1 MKELEKHIS
10 PLVEQMFPAFYREEG
25 QGFISFVK
33 AYYEWM
39 ESSNNALYH
48 AKRLPDYADIDTTL
62 DEFIVQ
68 FKEKY
73 LKNIQF
79 DVASNKQ
86 LFIKNALDFYRAK
99 GSERAIDLFFRLIYG
114 RSAEV
119 YYPGDDIFRLSAGE
133 WFEPVYLEVTRTDK
147 NPSFVGRQITGTIS
161 NATAFVDRLVRRR
174 KDAKYIDIF
183 YISNISGN
191 FETGEIIKYDNDIE
205 NNPKITGSFNS
216 TTIVSGG
223 GDFTVGETVQ
233 FISNNGIQGK
243 AYVNSVANVTGIV
256 NFNIV
261 DGGFGYNRDSQVLV
275 SNVNLELGNV
285 VRGNTSSKFL
295 FERFETITQ
304 KLANL
309 SFDSAN
315 STSTFTSGEYV
326 YTYYANSMLAGTAEI
341 LSVSQDSGAANGNIF
356 VAISGNLQSSGNL
369 YSSGNTKVANM
380 TAYTDQSATANIIA
394 HASNVTIYTTDTVGA
409 YSIGEEIYQANSL
422 LGEWANGIIKTVTV
436 SVTNTVISV
445 QNVAGVFLT
454 GSPVLGRLSNTTAN
468 LYSFNNKVGVI
479 DVQNTFYSSKINSVT
494 TSSSNNNSTVIR
506 KNAGNNATFKVGN
519 TIYTE
524 SNTYNSDF
532 INSNNHYRIEFS
544 TATTDLYVGT
554 QIYRYYA
561 NGVIATRGSIVDK
574 TQTSGNANGYLTVY
588 RRQGNS
594 TAFSPWTATNVTNT
608 FYTSSNLQSA
618 VIVSSTPQPN
628 YYGNIALSSLTFGFP
643 KDPTANISNY
653 DAATYRVEKFF
664 NANSDVNDTSEF
676 ITIANNF
683 WANDT
688 ALTYLVASGNTALT
702 NLSNNSQYYVVG
714 GNSTGVSLATSING
728 TAINL
733 TKGLTEAG
741 HSLTTYFPTSVTFNA
756 NTAVDATNDFI
767 SIPFN
772 QFTNNTLLLYSVAT
786 GNTAVNS
793 LAPGASY
800 YVVNANS
807 SGISLSSIISGNKID
822 LTKGVSE
829 TGHTLTRSSV
839 LANIL
844 EYDTLTV
851 GRISSLSSINSGNLY
866 SDSPFVV
873 VFDPRT
879 YGFYRSDYYITY
891 NSPTGNILEG
901 ELIIGQ
907 SSEARALVKTV
918 NSTVITAT
926 RLNMWKEFTGAE
938 VIRGETSAANVN
950 VVHVQNL
957 KTDLGQESISGLN
970 AIIPGD
976 AISTNGSVTSLRII
990 DSGIGYVDNEI
1001 ATFYSI
1007 ANTDNV
1013 GLASLNVDRQGIGE
1027 GRYKQEGGFLDGAKY
1042 IHDGEYYQEFSYEV
1056 IVSLPFEKYSD
1067 MFKKVAH
1074 VAGTKLFGKY
1084 ISVEV
1089 ANANIQAANVANSIT
1104 LST

>member
-10 PLVEQMFPAFYREEG
+10 PLIEQMFPAFYREEG

-48 AKRLPDYADIDTTL
+48 SRRMPDYADIDTTL
-62 DEFIVQ
+62 DEFIVN

-86 LFIKNALDFYRAK
+86 LFVKNALDFYRAK

-119 YYPGDDIFRLSAGE
+119 YYPGDDIFRLSEGE

-147 NPSFVGRQITGTIS
+147 NPSFVGKQITGTIS
-161 NATAFVDRLVRRR
+161 GATGFVDRLVRRR

-183 YISNISGN
+183 YISNIMGN
-191 FETGEIIKYDNDIE
+191 FQTGEVVKYNNDIE
-205 NNPKITGSFNS
+205 NNPKVTGSFNT

-223 GDFTVGETVQ
+223 GNFTVGETVQ
-233 FISNNGIQGK
+233 FTSNNGIQGK

-256 NFNIV
+256 DFNIV
-261 DGGFGYNRDSQVLV
+261 DGGFGYNSDSIVLV

-285 VRGNTSSKFL
+285 VRGNTSSKVL
-295 FERFETITQ
+295 FDRFETVTQ
-304 KLANL
+304 KLANI
-309 SFDSAN
+309 SFDTAN
-315 STSTFTSGEYV
+315 STSTFTSGEYI

-341 LSVSQDSGAANGNIF
+341 LSISQDTGAANGNIF

-380 TAYTDQSATANIIA
+380 AVYTSQSATANIIA
-394 HASNVTIYTTDTVGA
+394 YASNVSIYTTDTVGS
-409 YSIGEEIYQANSL
+409 YGVGEEIYQANSL
-422 LGEWANGIIKTVTV
+422 LGEWANGVIKSVTV

-445 QNVAGVFLT
+445 QNVNGVFLT
-454 GSPVLGRLSNTTAN
+454 GIPILGRVSGATAN
-468 LYSFNNKVGVI
+468 LYSYNNKIGVVDI
-479 DVQNTFYSSKINSVT
+479 TNTFYTSKINSVT
-494 TSSSNNNSTVIR
+494 TSSSNNNATLVR

-532 INSNNHYRIEFS
+532 INSNNHYSVQFN

-554 QIYRYYA
+554 QIYRYYS
-561 NGVIATRGSIVDK
+561 NGVIASRGSIVAK

-594 TAFSPWTATNVTNT
+594 TAFSPWSATNVTNT

-643 KDPTANISNY
+643 KDPTANITNY
-653 DAATYRVEKFF
+653 NATTYQVQKFF
-664 NANSDVNDTSEF
+664 NANTAVNATAEF
-676 ITIANNF
+676 ITIANNY

-688 ALTYLVASGNTALT
+688 ALTYLVATGNTALT

-714 GNSTGVSLATSING
+714 GNSTGVSLATSIGG

-733 TKGLTEAG
+733 TKGLTQSG
-741 HSLTTYFPTSVTFNA
+741 HSLTTYYPTSVTFNA
-756 NTAVDATNDFI
+756 NSAVDATNDFI

-807 SGISLSSIISGNKID
+807 SGVSLSSVISGNKID
-822 LTKGVSE
+822 LTKGLTQ
-829 TGHTLTRSSV
+829 TGHTLTLSSV

-844 EYDTLTV
+844 EYETLTV
-851 GRISSLSSINSGNLY
+851 GRISTLSSINSGNLY

-879 YGFYRSDYYITY
+879 YGFYKSDYYITY
-891 NSPTGNILEG
+891 TGATGNILEG
-901 ELIIGQ
+901 ELIVGQ
-907 SSEARALVKTV
+907 TSEARALVKTV

-926 RLNMWKEFTGAE
+926 RLNMWKQLTGNE
-938 VIRGETSAANVN
+938 VIRGQTSAANVTS
-950 VVHVQNL
+950 VYVQ
-957 KTDLGQESISGLN
+957 DLNSYAGLN
-970 AIIPGD
+970 AIIPGN
-976 AISTNGSVTSLRII
+976 AISTNGSVTSLRVI
-990 DSGIGYVDNEI
+990 DSGIGYVDGET
-1001 ATFYSI
+1001 ATFYST

-1013 GLASLNVDRQGIGE
+1013 GLALLNINNQGIAE
-1027 GRYKQEGGFLDGAKY
+1027 GRYNKEGGFLDAAKY

-1067 MFKKVAH
+1067 MFKKVVH

-1084 ISVEV
+1084 ISIEV
-1089 ANANIQAANVANSIT
+1089 ANAHIQAANVANSIT